1 MILKTL
7 QREGNA
13 LASPAMQLAV
23 LGDPLR
29 IPAGSFAMA
38 LNSSGTSH
46 LRRTQLRT
54 LQVNLG
60 KVCNQT
66 CRHCHVDAG
75 PDRRERMTSQTAAQ
89 VISFLSRSQVETL
102 DITGGAPE
110 LNSNFCTLVE
120 QAGALGK
127 RVIDRCNL
135 TILLA
140 HGFDYLP
147 KFLARHSV
155 NIVASLP
162 CYLEENCDAQR
173 GDGVFVKSIQA
184 IRRLNEFGYGLP
196 DSGLEL
202 DLVYNPVGSGLPPDQ
217 AQLEADYREQ
227 LSARYS
233 IHFSRLFTITNMPV
247 SRFLDELLRQQDYER
262 YMQKLIDAFN
272 PPTID
277 ELMCRSL
284 VSVDWNGYLYD
295 CDFNQ
300 MLDLPIVGQDRH
312 LHISEVNDA
321 DLIQRPIQTA
331 NHCYGCTAGCGSSC
345 TGTLT

>member
-23 LGDPLR
+23 LGDPQR
-29 IPAGSFAMA
+29 IPEGSFARRLSA
-38 LNSSGTSH
+38 SGTGE
-46 LRRTQLRT
+46 LTRRQLQT
-54 LQVNLG
+54 LQINLG

-66 CRHCHVDAG
+66 CTHCHVDAG
-75 PDRRERMTSQTAAQ
+75 PDRRESMSTQTAAQ
-89 VISFLSRSQVETL
+89 VIEFLSRSQVETL

-110 LNSNFCTLVE
+110 MNSNFCWLVE
-120 QAGALGK
+120 RATEIGK
-127 RVIDRCNL
+127 QVIDRCNL
-135 TILLA
+135 TILIA
-140 HGFDYLP
+140 PGFTYLP
-147 KFLARHSV
+147 EFLAKYNV

-184 IRRLNEFGYGLP
+184 IKTLNELGYGHP
-196 DSGLEL
+196 NTGLEL
-202 DLVYNPVGSGLPPDQ
+202 DLVYNPVGIGLPPDQ
-217 AQLEADYREQ
+217 AKLEAEYREQ

-233 IHFSRLFTITNMPV
+233 IQFNGLFTITNMPI
-247 SRFLDELLRQQDYER
+247 SRFLDDLLRQHKYEL

-272 PPTID
+272 PTTID
-277 ELMCRSL
+277 GLMCRSL
-284 VSVDWNGYLYD
+284 ISVGWNGFLYD

-300 MLDLPIVGQDRH
+300 MLDLPFVSEGHR
-312 LHISEVNDA
+312 LHISKIDDS

-345 TGTLT
+345 TGSLT